1 MVLSL
6 SECTAQCKKFRC
18 DRKPSEMKLRGKG
31 ESKAVW
37 CTWVDDECDG
47 PWCMYGIC
55 MDRRMTSD
63 GKCKGFK
70 ESKETLVDP
79 EQIEDFGSEMTDN
92 IPDKFQKDI
101 HGRRMS

>member
-6 SECTAQCKKFRC
+6 SECTAQCKKFGC

-70 ESKETLVDP
+70 KSKETLVSP

-101 HGRRMS
+101 RGRRMS

>member
-6 SECTAQCKKFRC
+6 SECTAQCKKFGC

-31 ESKAVW
+31 ES
-37 CTWVDDECDG
+37 
-47 PWCMYGIC
+47 
-55 MDRRMTSD
+55 MTSD

-70 ESKETLVDP
+70 KSKETLVSP

-101 HGRRMS
+101 RGRRMS